1 MKKMD
6 RKTSALDRKPI
17 LNRCEPE
24 IMKFDEARTSFASG
38 IALFLSALSL
48 TMLFTSS
55 CSYKTKK
62 ALGIASSGPNEYS
75 VGKNKPLEMPPHFEI
90 DEIESGK

>member
-1 MKKMD
+1 MK
-6 RKTSALDRKPI
+6 
-17 LNRCEPE
+17 N
-24 IMKFDEARTSFASG
+24 

-48 TMLFTSS
+48 MLFTSA

-90 DEIESGK
+90 DEIESSPGK